1 MKLWDTCVAQYQ
13 GLALVFCE
21 PLMYQCWSVPEKMLN
36 VLNNKPGEEDIL
48 VHVRMQTLHL

>member
-13 GLALVFCE
+13 GLVLVFCE
-21 PLMYQCWSVPEKMLN
+21 PSMYQCWSVPEKMLN